1 MLVYSGLCPNCGGEI
16 DEFRMRLGL
25 LCKDCIPNTDL
36 NSSYSRSF
44 IKEQLLNSQRIG
56 KYLSFLSVEE
66 ELEEFDKFFN
76 NVCGKRL
83 WSIQRSWA
91 RRMLSNESFAL
102 IAPTGVGKTTLLLIY
117 SLYRAVN
124 GGSVLY
130 VVPTRELMNH
140 IYRLLSGFNFFN
152 IKLYNSDNVKSGDLT
167 GNFITVLTHNFIHR
181 NKDLISNLR
190 LNLVVVDD
198 FDALLKR
205 SSIVDLILKCIG
217 VSDESISYAKKLVS
231 IKSELV
237 FAKYSG
243 NEELVSKLRDELY
256 QNTLNLVKS
265 INYSRLGQL
274 LIASATGRGRGER
287 VKILRE
293 LLGFEVGAITDY
305 LRNLVEVYEVF
316 SEEKLKEVLN
326 NLVGGTL
333 VFVSRDLGLNYSKHL
348 VDTLRSS
355 GFKVALANSRKALDM
370 LRDGE
375 VDIVVG
381 VSTYY
386 GILTRG
392 LDEPLRIYNTVFVG
406 IPKNEF
412 YIDNMLMNPRTF
424 IFISNELVKLG
435 LKFEGYEDLIRR
447 LRNLSPK
454 KVRILTYSLR
464 NLIDVE
470 GQLLELK
477 NAIINASGIIKEFIK
492 DYLRSHDK
500 LVINDYVIKYR
511 NSKLVVWSPDIM
523 TYIQASGRSSRL
535 YNGSMTLG
543 LSIVL
548 VDDEDL
554 MSIFIRRLRNYIP
567 SNNFR
572 RLGDVDLSEVRRRQY
587 ESRST
592 SKQSTV
598 SINTSVKPALVVVE
612 SPTKARTIASMFG
625 KPGRR
630 YLGEYVVY
638 ESVIPVDDRI
648 YVATIAPTY
657 GHITDLVVGDGL
669 HGIRISNDGL
679 TPIYTSIKRCYDCGH
694 QFTDRV
700 SECPRCGSPR
710 LKDSYKVIDILRK
723 LAQEVDTV
731 FIATDPDDEG
741 EKIAYDVYLAL
752 KPFTKDIRRIEFHE
766 VTRRALIEAIR
777 NPRDI
782 DMSRVNA
789 QIVRRVDDR
798 LVGFEVSD
806 MLKKYFNKYWL
817 GGGRVQT
824 PVLGWVVSNYR
835 DYVRGKG
842 YNVFI
847 KLFDNLTLII
857 FVKSKEEALKI
868 VDYVTSSG
876 VRLTKTREE
885 VKTLQPKPPYS
896 TDELLVEA
904 SSKLKL
910 PAVTVMKLAQELFEL
925 GFITY
930 HRTDSTHVSGV
941 GVEVAKEYVIKKGIS
956 NDFRPRSWGGVGT
969 HECIRPTRPIDVDEL
984 SNYLINEPYM
994 RLTHNHLR
1002 LYDLIFRRFI
1012 ASQLSEAEVKFY
1024 TYVASINTLE
1034 RVIEAPVSILRDG
1047 FLKVYNNLIVLPS
1060 LEGVDEVVVKPGD
1073 VRVVRGSE
1081 VKLLTVSDVVKLMK
1095 DRGIGRPSTYAKA
1108 VDNNVRH
1115 GYLIIS
1121 KKRLCLIPTK
1131 LGVEVYDLLSKYLP
1145 DITSEVMTREVEG
1158 LLDAVRDNL
1167 LNRDEALT
1175 LLLGDVVGIRLR
1187 SDMLLSNAREDLTI
1201 N

>member
-16 DEFRMRLGL
+16 DEFRMKLGL
-25 LCKDCIPNTDL
+25 LCKDCIPNIDL
-36 NSSYSRSF
+36 ITSYSRSF
-44 IKEQLLNSQRIG
+44 IREQLLNSQRLG
-56 KYLSFLSVEE
+56 KYLNFLDVEE
-66 ELEEFDKFFN
+66 ELEEFDEFFS
-76 NVCGKRL
+76 NVCGKKL

-91 RRMLSNESFAL
+91 RRMLANESFAL

-124 GGSVLY
+124 GGRVLY
-130 VVPTRELMNH
+130 IVPTRELMNH
-140 IYRLLSGFNFFN
+140 IYRLLSSFNSFN
-152 IKLYNSDNVKSGDLT
+152 IKLYNSDNIKSGDLT
-167 GNFITVLTHNFIHR
+167 SSFITVLTHNFIHR

-198 FDALLKR
+198 FDALLKT

-243 NEELVSKLRDELY
+243 NEELVSKLKDELY

-265 INYSRLGQL
+265 IDYSRLGQL

-305 LRNLVEVYEVF
+305 LRNLVEVYDVF
-316 SEEKLKEVLN
+316 SEERLKEVLN

-333 VFVSRDLGLNYSKHL
+333 VFVSKDLGLNYSKHL
-348 VDTLRSS
+348 VDTLRNL
-355 GFKVALANSRKALDM
+355 GFRVALANSRKALDM
-370 LRDGE
+370 LRNDE
-375 VDIVVG
+375 VDVVVG

-392 LDEPLRIYNTVFVG
+392 LDEPLRIYNIVFVG

-412 YIDNMLMNPRTF
+412 YIDNLLMSPRTLTY
-424 IFISNELVKLG
+424 ISNELVKLG
-435 LKFEGYEDLIRR
+435 FKFEGYEDLIRR
-447 LRNLSPK
+447 LKNLSPK
-454 KVRILTYSLR
+454 KIKILTYSLR

-477 NAIINASGIIKEFIK
+477 NTIINISGTIKEFIK

-511 NSKLVVWSPDIM
+511 NGKLVVWSPDIM

-554 MSIFIRRLRNYIP
+554 MNIFVRKLRNYIP
-567 SNNFR
+567 SSNFR
-572 RLGDVDLSEVRRRQY
+572 KLSDIDLNEVRKRQY

-592 SKQSTV
+592 LKLSTV
-598 SINTSVKPALVVVE
+598 PLNTSVKPTLIVVE

-638 ESVIPVDDRI
+638 ESVIPVDDSI
-648 YVATIAPTY
+648 YVTTIAPTY
-657 GHITDLVVGDGL
+657 GHVTDLVVGEGL
-669 HGIRISNDGL
+669 HGIRVSSNGL

-710 LKDSYKVIDILRK
+710 LRDSYKVIDILRK

-741 EKIAYDVYLAL
+741 EKIAYDIYLAL
-752 KPFTKDIRRIEFHE
+752 KPFTKDVRRIEFHE

-777 NPRDI
+777 NPRGI
-782 DMSRVNA
+782 DMFRVNA
-789 QIVRRVDDR
+789 QVVRRVDDR

-806 MLKKYFNKYWL
+806 MLKNYFNKYWL

-835 DYVRGKG
+835 DYIGGRG
-842 YNVFI
+842 YNVII
-847 KLFDNLTLII
+847 KLFNNFTLIVFI
-857 FVKSKEEALKI
+857 RSKEEALKI
-868 VDYVTSSG
+868 VDYVTNSG
-876 VRLTKTREE
+876 VRLVKTRDE
-885 VKTLQPKPPYS
+885 VRTLQPKPPYS
-896 TDELLVEA
+896 TDDLLVEA
-904 SSKLKL
+904 SNKLKL
-910 PAVTVMKLAQELFEL
+910 PAVTVMKLAQELFES

-941 GVEVAKEYVIKKGIS
+941 GVEVAKEYTTKKGIS

-969 HECIRPTRPIDVDEL
+969 HECIRPTKPIDVDEL

-994 RLTHNHLR
+994 RLTYNHLR

-1012 ASQLSEAEVKFY
+1012 ASQLSEAEVKFS

-1034 RVIEAPVSILRDG
+1034 KVIEVPVSVLRYG
-1047 FLKVYNNLIVLPS
+1047 FLKVYNNLIMLPS
-1060 LEGVDEVVVKPGD
+1060 LEGVNEVVLKPKEVKI
-1073 VRVVRGSE
+1073 VRGSE
-1081 VKLLTVSDVVKLMK
+1081 VKLLTISDVVRLMK

-1108 VDNNVRH
+1108 IDNNVRH
-1115 GYLIIS
+1115 GYLIVS
-1121 KKRLCLIPTK
+1121 KRKLCLIPTK
-1131 LGVEVYDLLSKYLP
+1131 LGVEVYDILSKHLP
-1145 DITSEVMTREVEG
+1145 DITSEVMTREIEG
-1158 LLDAVRDNL
+1158 LLDAVRSNL
-1167 LNRDEALT
+1167 LSRDEALT
-1175 LLLGDVVGIRLR
+1175 LLIGDVVGIRLR
-1187 SDMLLSNAREDLTI
+1187 RDILLSNVQEDLITT
-1201 N
+1201 